1 MEKINIEISS
11 EYRETIDFLK
21 QVLAWKDW
29 NAVKDDNE
37 LIEIMITWFM
47 DMIQQEMW
55 AHNHEEWDSC
65 GCWHSH

>member
-21 QVLAWKDW
+21 QVLAGKDG

-37 LIEIMITWFM
+37 LIEIMITGFM
-47 DMIQQEMW
+47 DMIQQEMG
-55 AHNHEEWDSC
+55 AHNHEEGDSC
-65 GCWHSH
+65 GCGHSH